1 LDVVVRFSGFEL
13 DRVRGELRGPDGE
26 TVKLRPKTFGM
37 LALFAAHAGRV
48 LSKQELMEAL
58 WPNVH
63 VAEDSLFKCIRELR
77 TALGDDKRQLIRLMS
92 GQGYL
97 FEADVTHEPATHTP
111 VPGTTLPDPAQPDP
125 LGAATGSAAPVR
137 RFGRRT
143 IVALAASAVFLIA
156 GLTLVTTVATGI
168 FAGRG
173 PLTLA
178 VTPITSAESD
188 LAAIAADVTTR
199 LSDGLAKIDNV
210 RVAMPQAAQDSGASR
225 PDFVV
230 SGELGKHDG
239 SWEVRARMT
248 RTTTGEVVW
257 ATPVSLAADDS
268 DLVLQKS
275 RLAASIGEPLAQR
288 INALINAEPQPT
300 DDPSSGR
307 AKVAIEQA
315 VASITQTTKER
326 FAASLAILEK
336 ALADDPDNAGLAV
349 ALASLQMRAVQM
361 VWYTPTES
369 AAAETRARAI
379 LEHGLKRKPGD
390 LPMLEA
396 YCRFLNA
403 TNEFVESLVACA
415 RVLSFD
421 PWSGVGLFNMGLGQ
435 LQLGRFDDALATFKR
450 ADSFDTPRSSR
461 WTWRLGA
468 GMTYLMMGRSEDA
481 LPWLQSSIAITPATG
496 RSHMLLSAAYQETG
510 RPAEA
515 KTAMEKGMAL
525 RPGSNLANVLLP
537 PKNASA
543 AFLAAGERLGRAFV
557 AAGLPER

>member
-1 LDVVVRFSGFEL
+1 
-13 DRVRGELRGPDGE
+13 
-26 TVKLRPKTFGM
+26 
-37 LALFAAHAGRV
+37 V
-48 LSKQELMEAL
+48 LSKQELMDAL
-58 WPNVH
+58 WPDVH

-77 TALGDDKRQLIRLMS
+77 TALGDDKRQMIKLMS
-92 GQGYL
+92 GHGYL
-97 FEADVTHEPATHTP
+97 FEADVTHEPETPAP
-111 VPGTTLPDPAQPDP
+111 VPSTFPLDPAQPE
-125 LGAATGSAAPVR
+125 LTGAATGSQAPAP

-143 IVALAASAVFLIA
+143 VVALAASAVFLIG
-156 GLTLVTTVATGI
+156 GLVLVTMVALGI

-173 PLTLA
+173 RVTLA
-178 VTPITSAESD
+178 VMPLTSADSD
-188 LAAIAADVTTR
+188 LAAIAADVTR
-199 LSDGLAKIDNV
+199 GLSDGLAKIDNV
-210 RVAMPQAAQDSGASR
+210 RVAMPQAAAQNSGTAR

-248 RTTTGEVVW
+248 RTSTGEVVW
-257 ATPVSLAADDS
+257 TTPVSLAADDS

-275 RLAASIGEPLAQR
+275 RLAAAIGEPLAQR
-288 INALINAEPQPT
+288 INVLMNAEPQAT
-300 DDPSSGR
+300 DDPSSSR

-315 VASITQTTKER
+315 IASITQTTKER
-326 FAASLAILEK
+326 FSAAQTMLDK
-336 ALADDPDNAGLAV
+336 ALADDPDNASLAV
-349 ALASLQMRAVQM
+349 AIASLQMRAVQM

-379 LEHGLKRKPGD
+379 LEHGLKRKPAD

-481 LPWLQSSIAITPATG
+481 VPWLQSSIAITPATG

-510 RPAEA
+510 HSAEA
-515 KTAMEKGMAL
+515 KAAMEKGMAL

-543 AFLAAGERLGRAFV
+543 AFLSAGERLGRAFV